1 MGRDFPQ
8 VGNTTPCPDH
18 YDLKFGIRFP
28 ATTQKK
34 CRQGIRGKFGQTTVA
49 PIKAWRGS
57 LAEPPRP
64 LTAPRDKTSGSGFAN
79 HFIDARSKTA
89 PICLPWCDPCLPCPR
104 PQTMNPPLL
113 RLVAVA
119 FALLSG
125 LLRAEVSNAY
135 FLTAL
140 EQGQRQKIVVYGTS
154 LTANAAWPAE
164 LQETLRASYGNK
176 LRIINAAGGGKD
188 SRWGLAN
195 LSNRVLAQ
203 RPDTVFIE
211 FSINDA
217 LEQSKLSVHESMS
230 NLREMISQIRTQRPH
245 CDVIVMV
252 MNPPTGTALGKR
264 SRIEAYQKGYRQVA
278 SEASC
283 RLISFSA
290 VWREI
295 ITRQPD
301 RWQSYAPDGIH
312 PNEKACREVILPYL
326 LRKIGYTSP
335 SESAT
340 AAL

>member
-1 MGRDFPQ
+1 
-8 VGNTTPCPDH
+8 
-18 YDLKFGIRFP
+18 
-28 ATTQKK
+28 
-34 CRQGIRGKFGQTTVA
+34 
-49 PIKAWRGS
+49 
-57 LAEPPRP
+57 
-64 LTAPRDKTSGSGFAN
+64 
-79 HFIDARSKTA
+79 
-89 PICLPWCDPCLPCPR
+89 
-104 PQTMNPPLL
+104 MNSFSL
-113 RLVAVA
+113 RLVAA
-119 FALLSG
+119 AIAIFPA
-125 LLRAEVSNAY
+125 LLRAEVSSAY

-140 EQGQRQKIVVYGTS
+140 ENGQSQRVVVYGTS

-164 LQETLRASYGNK
+164 LQETLRACYGNK
-176 LRIINAAGGGKD
+176 LRIINAAVGGKD

-195 LSNRVLAQ
+195 LSSRVLAQ

-217 LEQSKLSVHESMS
+217 LEQSKLSVSESMA
-230 NLREMISQIRTQRPH
+230 NLREMISIIRTRQPH

-252 MNPPTGTALGKR
+252 MNPPTGTALEKR

-278 SEASC
+278 SETSC

-295 ITRQPD
+295 ITREPD

-326 LRKIGYTSP
+326 LRKIGFS
-335 SESAT
+335 SSLENAT